1 MQYKMNQA
9 YVEIVKVI
17 NEDCVH
23 QDSKYTRSNHESKL
37 HQILRILTEHG
48 YVDESHII
56 FPEFTS

>member
-1 MQYKMNQA
+1 MNQA
-9 YVEIVKVI
+9 YIEIKKVI

-23 QDSKYTRSNHESKL
+23 QDGKYTRSNHDSKL

-48 YVDESHII
+48 YVDERHII

>member
-1 MQYKMNQA
+1 MNQA
-9 YVEIVKVI
+9 YVEIKKVI

-23 QDSKYTRSNHESKL
+23 QDGKYTRSNHDSKL

-48 YVDESHII
+48 YVDERHII